1 MALKDILIHLDNSS
15 GCPARLELAINLARS
30 HGAHLKG
37 LYVIAHPYYAPRHG
51 SSEENGARAMHTLFT
66 EKTTAAGI
74 PAEWLYIDWSVVG
87 VSVTEIVTLYAYYA
101 DLVVVGQPDAEA
113 KTPLD
118 LPEQLGLGA
127 GRPLL
132 VVPCSGSFPT
142 MGERVMVAWK
152 AGRESVRAAND
163 AMPILEK
170 AARVSIISVG
180 TFGYHD
186 RVAEETAQRFCAHL
200 AHHQVRADHEQILAS
215 GLPIGDLLLKH
226 AAAQKMDLL
235 VVGGYAMNRRGSYIF
250 SPVVAQLLKRM
261 TLPILLSH

>member
-1 MALKDILIHLDNSS
+1 MPFKDILIHLDNSP
-15 GCPARLELAINLARS
+15 GCAARLELAINLARN

-51 SSEENGARAMHTLFT
+51 GSEENGASAMQTLFT
-66 EKTTAAGI
+66 KKTAAAGI

-87 VSVTEIVTLYAYYA
+87 VSVTEIVTLYSYYT
-101 DLVVVGQPDAEA
+101 DLIVVGQPDPESQ
-113 KTPLD
+113 TPVD

-132 VVPCSGSFPT
+132 VVPSTGSFPT
-142 MGERVMVAWK
+142 IGKRVIVAWK

-163 AMPILEK
+163 ALPILEK
-170 AARVSIISVG
+170 ATKVSIVSVG
-180 TFGYHD
+180 TFGCHD

-200 AHHQVRADHEQILAS
+200 AHHQVLADHEQILAT

-226 AAAQKMDLL
+226 ADAQEMDLL
-235 VVGGYAMNRRGSYIF
+235 VVGGYTLNRRGSYIF